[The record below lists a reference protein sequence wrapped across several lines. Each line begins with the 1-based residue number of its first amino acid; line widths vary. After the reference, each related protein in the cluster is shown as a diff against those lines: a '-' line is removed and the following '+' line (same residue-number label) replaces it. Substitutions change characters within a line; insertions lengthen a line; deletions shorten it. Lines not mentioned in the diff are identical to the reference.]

1 MRFTL
6 SYTFLFLY
14 VISAIV
20 WWGYSHFLKSDE
32 IYALEKDKIA
42 LEQKLNPNN
51 DYSADYIEAQKK
63 LDTEYAQYWGEGLT
77 FLIIILVSAF
87 FVYRAFYKQL
97 KLTKLQRNFMMSIT
111 HELKTPLAGV
121 ILNIQTMLRRKM
133 PEDVQ
138 QKLLETSESEAKRLS
153 DLCNNILIATQLE
166 EGSKSVETGG
176 CNITEVIE
184 NVVGTFARRNKDRT
198 INTDIGEDR
207 IEIKG
212 DENLWGL
219 VLSNLLENA
228 KKYSPA
234 GTEISISLKNKNKHW
249 VLAVSDF
256 GNGISDEDKKK
267 IFNKFYR
274 VGSEETRKTKGTG
287 LGLFLV
293 KKLVSLFKYDINVK
307 DNQPSG
313 SIFEVV
319 FR

>member
-14 VISAIV
+14 VITAIV

-32 IYALEKDKIA
+32 IYALEKSKIE
-42 LEQKLNPNN
+42 LEQKLNPTK
-51 DYSADYIEAQKK
+51 DYSQDFIIAQKK

-121 ILNIQTMLRRKM
+121 ILNIQTLLRRKV
-133 PEDVQ
+133 PEEMQ
-138 QKLLETSESEAKRLS
+138 RKLLATTESEAKRLS

-166 EGSKSVETGG
+166 DGAKKVEMGG
-176 CNITEVIE
+176 CNITEVVE
-184 NVVGTFARRNKDRT
+184 NVVDNFAKRNRNRR
-198 INTDIGEDR
+198 INTDIGEER
-207 IEIKG
+207 IEVKG

-228 KKYSPA
+228 KKYSPD
-234 GTEISISLKNKNKHW
+234 GTEICISLKSKEGTW
-249 VLAVSDF
+249 VLAVSDV

-293 KKLVSLFKYDINVK
+293 KKLVMLFKYDINVK
-307 DNQPSG
+307 NNQPVG
-313 SIFEVV
+313 SIFEIV
-319 FR
+319 FK